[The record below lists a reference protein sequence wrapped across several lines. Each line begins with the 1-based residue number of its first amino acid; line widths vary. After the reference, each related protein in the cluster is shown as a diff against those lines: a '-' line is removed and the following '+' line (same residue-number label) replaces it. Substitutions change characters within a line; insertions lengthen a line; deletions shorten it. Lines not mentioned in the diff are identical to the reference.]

1 MGLSSFDPRKTSNFN
16 LYQKLYPLLVASVFT
31 AIGVAYLSTRADAA
45 SAAAP
50 AAAPAP
56 SVDVLVLSE
65 RQLRTWAN
73 FSGRL
78 APVDSAEVKPL
89 VSGAIQQV
97 LFKDGQRV
105 EKGQPLFLIDPR
117 AHQAAAK
124 RALAQLATAKSRAQL
139 AQDELRRSQQL
150 LKSKLVSQSAFDAAS
165 SAYEVAGA
173 QVKEAEAAL
182 AQAQLDLEYAHITAP
197 IAGRVGRAELTTGNV
212 VDAGAN
218 APVLTRIV
226 ATDKL
231 YAEFNVDEATYVQ
244 FVRQSAVPSDMPV
257 ELTLA
262 SDASVSY
269 KGHITAFDNQLDSGS
284 GTIRARALFENKDGA
299 LTAGMFANI
308 RLGSAQKA
316 AVILLPERAIG
327 TNQSKKFVLVVD
339 EQNLATYRE
348 ITLGDSFDGE
358 RLVTSGLKAGERV
371 IVNGLSH
378 VRPNTPVN
386 PVVVSDAAQAGTL
399 AAR

>member
-1 MGLSSFDPRKTSNFN
+1 MGLSTFIPRKTSNN
-16 LYQKLYPLLVASVFT
+16 LYHKLYPLLVASVFT

-50 AAAPAP
+50 AAAPVP

-308 RLGSAQKA
+308 RLGSAQKTA
-316 AVILLPERAIG
+316 AILLPERAIG

-339 EQNLATYRE
+339 AQNLATYRE

-386 PVVVSDAAQAGTL
+386 PVVVSDSAKSGVV

>member
-1 MGLSSFDPRKTSNFN
+1 MGLSNLELRKTSGLNR

-45 SAAAP
+45 DSP
-50 AAAPAP
+50 AAAVAAP

-78 APVDSAEVKPL
+78 APVESAEVKPL

-139 AQDELRRSQQL
+139 AQDELHRSQQL

-165 SAYEVAGA
+165 SAYEVAEA

-212 VDAGAN
+212 VDSGAN

-262 SDASVSY
+262 SDASVAY

-284 GTIRARALFENKDGA
+284 GTIRARALFDNKDGA

-358 RLVTSGLKAGERV
+358 RLVTSGLQAGERV

-386 PVVVSDAAQAGTL
+386 PVVVSDSAQAGAL
-399 AAR
+399 AQR